1 MRKSLWYSMLDADMN
16 ARYWSYLSRRYSNR
30 DKYSKIFLALMSS
43 GTVASWGFWSDMQ
56 IIWKIL
62 SACSALLA
70 IALPIIN
77 WPKMIS
83 NMGVL

>member
-1 MRKSLWYSMLDADMN
+1 
-16 ARYWSYLSRRYSNR
+16 
-30 DKYSKIFLALMSS
+30 MSS
-43 GTVASWGFWSDMQ
+43 GTVASWGFWSDVP
-56 IIWKIL
+56 IVWKIL

-83 NMGVL
+83 NMGALKQYWCEIKMDYEITWLTLEQGKSEAEVEKEY